1 MTILNRIATPL
12 ILLPILLL
20 ACTGLPGGATVTPSP
35 EFTTVTPPPTVEG
48 FPSSTVF
55 PVGQFLFIAVS
66 GRQECGVFCR
76 CPAIEAVQDPFTFQ
90 DGKLVLNWS
99 ASNAATTQNWSDLRS
114 ELGAVGLYAYDSL
127 TSGRLVAFS
136 ALPFQP
142 KQQDYSIESVDTS
155 GRIAV
160 RMSGG
165 LVSIDPGKNIQQQAV
180 SMGGGLCFIR
190 GTTTLTNHG
199 FLDDTQVVLR

>member
-1 MTILNRIATPL
+1 MSLFTRTSTLL
-12 ILLPILLL
+12 IFLPILLL
-20 ACTGLPGGATVTPSP
+20 ACTGLPGGATLTPSP

-55 PVGQFLFIAVS
+55 PAGQFLFIAVS
-66 GRQECGVFCR
+66 GRQECGVFCD
-76 CPAIEAVQDPFTFQ
+76 CPAIEAVQDTFTFQ
-90 DGKLVLNWS
+90 DGKLILNWS

-114 ELGAVGLYAYDSL
+114 ELGAFGLYAYYSL
-127 TSGRLVAFS
+127 TSGGLVAFS

-160 RMSGG
+160 RTSGG
-165 LVSIDPGKNIQQQAV
+165 LVSVDPGKNIQQQAV
-180 SMGGGLCFIR
+180 SMGGGPCLIR
-190 GTTTLTNHG
+190 ATTTLTNHG